1 MPLEGNLLDVEAY
14 AVYSESHVGASRAE
28 FGQLSEEQTRYGLG
42 GAMGRS
48 LNFILIVIGSHW
60 MILKSDMICF
70 CCCCFLQCCSL
81 GL

>member
-1 MPLEGNLLDVEAY
+1 MRFIQ
-14 AVYSESHVGASRAE
+14 SHVSASQAE
-28 FGQLSEEQTRYGLG
+28 FGQLSKEQARYGLR

-70 CCCCFLQCCSL
+70 CCCFLQCCSL